1 MKARKIISLLLVIA
15 LTLTLLAACAK
26 KGGDQGGNTDKPDTS
41 GAPQTEEKYADSIE
55 IVIDNN
61 PIANLDP
68 IIPAA
73 HAPATYWVLIMI
85 HDRLLDFAG
94 DGVFTPS
101 LATKWETDD
110 YKTYKLTLRD
120 DVYFHNGEKF
130 TANDVVFTAYR
141 SIEAVG
147 SQAYGLWNPVDTIK
161 AISDTEVEIVLK
173 EVNVDFLF
181 NLSRPMASILN
192 QKACEAD
199 VEKGPWVGTGAYKV
213 ADFLSS
219 DHTTVVRNDDY
230 WGTPGIT
237 REMTFRYVPETST
250 RTIMMQNRECQ
261 ISFGVGNE
269 DLSLFEEDPSFVVYP
284 QYVNNPQGFAFNMN
298 DPITGDLNFR
308 LAFIYGIDR
317 EEIAI
322 VARGDWAAAPTEGTL
337 WGLKTEFRNS
347 DIPVIPY
354 DPDKAAEYLS
364 KSSYNG
370 QTVEIAV
377 GNPTN
382 VLAAETIQRQLEK
395 IGIKIEIKV
404 MDPASLNAY
413 NAYDNNQSQVSA
425 PSMAFSLSA
434 AAANNLFYPGG
445 ANNRASYNNP
455 EVTELLVQAKVEGDL
470 GKREA
475 IYKKVQEIVAQDV
488 PCVQLFWLV
497 LGVVATENVKN
508 LDLPSDTYAV
518 DLRGTYMVLE
528 D

>member
-1 MKARKIISLLLVIA
+1 
-15 LTLTLLAACAK
+15 
-26 KGGDQGGNTDKPDTS
+26 
-41 GAPQTEEKYADSIE
+41 
-55 IVIDNN
+55 
-61 PIANLDP
+61 
-68 IIPAA
+68 
-73 HAPATYWVLIMI
+73 
-85 HDRLLDFAG
+85 
-94 DGVFTPS
+94 
-101 LATKWETDD
+101 
-110 YKTYKLTLRD
+110 
-120 DVYFHNGEKF
+120 
-130 TANDVVFTAYR
+130 
-141 SIEAVG
+141 
-147 SQAYGLWNPVDTIK
+147 
-161 AISDTEVEIVLK
+161 
-173 EVNVDFLF
+173 
-181 NLSRPMASILN
+181 
-192 QKACEAD
+192 
-199 VEKGPWVGTGAYKV
+199 
-213 ADFLSS
+213 
-219 DHTTVVRNDDY
+219 
-230 WGTPGIT
+230 
-237 REMTFRYVPETST
+237 
-250 RTIMMQNRECQ
+250 
-261 ISFGVGNE
+261 
-269 DLSLFEEDPSFVVYP
+269 VYP